1 MAAVNFSKT
10 FPVTSAW
17 APSSRLVPLFA
28 IALAFGGL
36 AGCAGTAPVLAEQ
49 APGAEVS
56 HYATFAF
63 YEPMALEREGYGTLA
78 GERARAVLR
87 RAMEAKGYRLDPER
101 PALRLNVVPAPAEA
115 PRGSRPSLSLGL
127 GTGFGSG
134 RVSGGVGVG
143 IPLGGGTRD
152 TARLPGALAVD
163 VVDVAARRVVW
174 TGSVDLPR
182 VGRGAE
188 GEALQTALE
197 RVMLA
202 LPRQGEP
209 SAD

>member
-1 MAAVNFSKT
+1 MTALRRLRSVPA
-10 FPVTSAW
+10 
-17 APSSRLVPLFA
+17 RLVPLRTLRLLPLFA
-28 IALAFGGL
+28 VALALGGL
-36 AGCAGTAPVLAEQ
+36 AGCAGTAPVVAEQ
-49 APGAEVS
+49 APGAEVFR
-56 HYATFAF
+56 YATFAF

-87 RAMEAKGYRLDPER
+87 REMEARGYRLDPER

-115 PRGSRPSLSLGL
+115 PRRSRPSVSLGL

-143 IPLGGGTRD
+143 IPLGGGPRD
-152 TARLPGALAVD
+152 AGRLPGALAVD

-188 GEALQTALE
+188 GEALQAALE
-197 RVMLA
+197 RVMLT
-202 LPRQGEP
+202 LPRQGEAP
-209 SAD
+209 SY